1 MSDAEPSLF
10 VAKRQ
15 LRRPMQATRL
25 ACKNTELCIAV
36 SVSYMVMANLSI
48 RPAELSDLGKI
59 VDVHTQAR
67 TAYYRA
73 GGLPEANIDTADGA
87 AHRQRGWAR
96 SIESGDKRVLYALHA
111 GEVAGVVAM
120 GPPLSSN
127 TEADT
132 ATVGE
137 LYQIHVLPTHWGQGI
152 GSRLH
157 ATLVQYL
164 DEAALLIGQVEA
176 WDRNHRA
183 QAFYLRHGW
192 RPTGHRRQGPDHSSY
207 IRMHLNAVTA

>member
-1 MSDAEPSLF
+1 
-10 VAKRQ
+10 
-15 LRRPMQATRL
+15 
-25 ACKNTELCIAV
+25 
-36 SVSYMVMANLSI
+36 MANISI
-48 RPAELSDLGKI
+48 RPAELSDLDKI

-87 AHRQRGWAR
+87 AQRRGGWAR
-96 SIESGDKRVLYALHA
+96 SIESGDKRVLCALHT
-111 GEVAGVVAM
+111 GEVAGIVAM

-127 TEADT
+127 AEADT

-137 LYQIHVLPTHWGQGI
+137 LCQIHVLPTHWGQGI
-152 GSRLH
+152 GSQLH
-157 ATLVQYL
+157 ATFVHYL
-164 DEAALLIGQVEA
+164 HEAALPIGQVEA

-207 IRMHLNAVTA
+207 IRMRLNAVTA

>member
-1 MSDAEPSLF
+1 MSA
-10 VAKRQ
+10 
-15 LRRPMQATRL
+15 
-25 ACKNTELCIAV
+25 
-36 SVSYMVMANLSI
+36 SYMVMANISM
-48 RPAELSDLGKI
+48 RPAELSDLDKI

-73 GGLPEANIDTADGA
+73 GGLQEADIDTAGGA
-87 AHRQRGWAR
+87 AHRRGGWAG
-96 SIESGDKRVLYALHA
+96 SIKSGDKRVLCALHT
-111 GEVAGVVAM
+111 GEVAGIVAM

-152 GSRLH
+152 GSQLH
-157 ATLVQYL
+157 ATFIQYL
-164 DEAALLIGQVEA
+164 HEAALPIGQVEA

-183 QAFYLRHGW
+183 QAFYFRHGW
-192 RPTGHRRQGPDHSSY
+192 RPTGHRRQGPDHSNY
-207 IRMHLNAVTA
+207 IRMHLTAVTA